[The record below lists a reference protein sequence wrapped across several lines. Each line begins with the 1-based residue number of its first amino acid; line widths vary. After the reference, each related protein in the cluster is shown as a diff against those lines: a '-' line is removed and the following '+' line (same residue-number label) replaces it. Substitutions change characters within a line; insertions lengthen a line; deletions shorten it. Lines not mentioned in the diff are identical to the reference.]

1 MQCLRCFITSYFAWN
16 TAITVHWHCELYHL
30 ALNLGNV
37 DILGILAMALLFWER
52 YPWREYICS
61 KLLLGIEGAITFV
74 TDYHT
79 TYMMCSIFLH
89 CSVVITFFIF
99 AGNAQQK
106 YSPRCIWYVI
116 FTSWGGDIPSATN
129 NGTSFA
135 RDFRRWRNDV
145 SEKMIKNIVITPMLN
160 CKCLFHEI
168 EKFNRANLHK
178 HRYQY

>member
-89 CSVVITFFIF
+89 CSVVITFLYLQ
-99 AGNAQQK
+99 AMHN
-106 YSPRCIWYVI
+106 
-116 FTSWGGDIPSATN
+116 
-129 NGTSFA
+129 
-135 RDFRRWRNDV
+135 
-145 SEKMIKNIVITPMLN
+145 KNIPLAVFGTLSLLAGAAIFLLPQTTGLPLPETLEDGEMMWV
-160 CKCLFHEI
+160 K
-168 EKFNRANLHK
+168 RW
-178 HRYQY
+178 